1 MDSNRKPNNL
11 INEKSPYLLQHAYNP
26 INWYSW
32 NDEAFKKAK
41 EEDKPI
47 FLSVGYSTCHWCH
60 VMEKE
65 SFEDEEVAE
74 IMNRNFVAIKV
85 DKEERPDVDS
95 VYMTVCQAMTG
106 SGGWPMTIIMTP
118 DKKPFFAG
126 TYFPKYSRYN
136 RPGVIDLLENVSEK
150 WNTSRDILI
159 KSGDEIIEALKD
171 DFGVKNTE
179 GDLSKEMLSSSVRVF
194 KAIYDEKYGGFGN
207 APKFPSL
214 QNLMFLMK
222 YYSIE
227 KDKDVLKMVEK
238 TLDGMYRGGLFDHIG
253 FGFSR
258 YSTDK
263 KWLAPHFEKMLYDNA
278 MLTIAFLDA
287 YKITKKELYK
297 EIAIKTIDYVV
308 REMKDKE
315 GGFYSAQDADSEG
328 EEGKFYTFN
337 PLEIIEVLGE
347 EDGTFFNNYFDIT
360 SSGNFE
366 GKSIPNLIKNKEY
379 ERHNEKIADLSK
391 KVFEYR
397 KERTSLHKDD
407 KILTSWNALMIVAL
421 TKAYSTL
428 KNDIYLEYSNK
439 CLNFINNNLVN
450 ESGRLLAR
458 YRDGSSDY
466 LAYLDDYA
474 FLIWAYIELYESTFN
489 MKYLEKALNLNES
502 CINLFWDYEKSGF
515 YIYGK
520 DSENLIARP
529 KDLYDG
535 AIPSGNSVQLYNLIR
550 LAKITGDNRL
560 EEMSYKQLKLYVDN
574 VKSSPT
580 GYSFYMLSL
589 MFELYSTKEIICIFK
604 EDSDLIAFKEL
615 ISENFIPNATFLAK
629 KYNEENTII
638 GFLNNYRLKDDKISY
653 YVCQSNSCSQPINDL
668 QKLKDMIL
676 GVE

>member
-207 APKFPSL
+207 APKFPSP

-347 EDGTFFNNYFDIT
+347 EDGI
-360 SSGNFE
+360 
-366 GKSIPNLIKNKEY
+366 
-379 ERHNEKIADLSK
+379 
-391 KVFEYR
+391 
-397 KERTSLHKDD
+397 
-407 KILTSWNALMIVAL
+407 
-421 TKAYSTL
+421 
-428 KNDIYLEYSNK
+428 
-439 CLNFINNNLVN
+439 
-450 ESGRLLAR
+450 
-458 YRDGSSDY
+458 
-466 LAYLDDYA
+466 
-474 FLIWAYIELYESTFN
+474 
-489 MKYLEKALNLNES
+489 
-502 CINLFWDYEKSGF
+502 
-515 YIYGK
+515 
-520 DSENLIARP
+520 
-529 KDLYDG
+529 
-535 AIPSGNSVQLYNLIR
+535 
-550 LAKITGDNRL
+550 
-560 EEMSYKQLKLYVDN
+560 
-574 VKSSPT
+574 
-580 GYSFYMLSL
+580 
-589 MFELYSTKEIICIFK
+589 
-604 EDSDLIAFKEL
+604 
-615 ISENFIPNATFLAK
+615 
-629 KYNEENTII
+629 
-638 GFLNNYRLKDDKISY
+638 
-653 YVCQSNSCSQPINDL
+653 
-668 QKLKDMIL
+668 
-676 GVE
+676 

>member
-1 MDSNRKPNNL
+1 MENNKKPNSL
-11 INEKSPYLLQHAYNP
+11 IKEKSPYLLQHAYNP

-32 NDEAFKKAK
+32 NDEAFRKAK

-65 SFEDEEVAE
+65 SFEDKEVAE
-74 IMNRNFVAIKV
+74 IMNKNFIAIKV
-85 DKEERPDVDS
+85 DKEERPDIDS

-136 RPGVIDLLENVSEK
+136 RPGVIDLLESVSDK
-150 WNTSRDILI
+150 WNTSKDILI

-171 DFGVKNTE
+171 DFGVKNTDGE
-179 GDLSKEMLSSSVRVF
+179 LSKEMLNSSIRIF

-207 APKFPSL
+207 APKFPSP

-227 KDKDVLKMVEK
+227 KDEDVLKMVEK
-238 TLDGMYRGGLFDHIG
+238 TLDGMYKGGLFDHIG

-278 MLTIAFLDA
+278 MLTIAYLDA
-287 YKITKKELYK
+287 YKITKKDLYK
-297 EIAIKTIDYVV
+297 EIAIKTIDYVI
-308 REMKDKE
+308 REMQDKE

-337 PLEIIEVLGE
+337 PLEIIDVLGE
-347 EDGTFFNNYFDIT
+347 EDGKFFNDYFDIT
-360 SSGNFE
+360 NGGNFE

-379 ERHNEKIADLSK
+379 DRYNEKIANLSK

-407 KILTSWNALMIVAL
+407 KILTSWNALMVVAL
-421 TKAYSTL
+421 AKAYNTL
-428 KNDIYLEYSNK
+428 KSEVYLEYSNK
-439 CLNFINNNLVN
+439 CLDFINNNLVN
-450 ESGRLLAR
+450 DSGRLLAR
-458 YRDGSSDY
+458 YRDGNASY

-474 FLIWAYIELYESTFN
+474 FLIWAYIELYESTFD
-489 MKYLEKALNLNES
+489 MVYLEKALNLNES
-502 CINLFWDYEKSGF
+502 CIDLFWDYEKSGF

-550 LAKITGDNRL
+550 LAKITGDNKL
-560 EEMSYKQLKLYVDN
+560 EEISYKQLKLYADN
-574 VKSSPT
+574 VKNSPT
-580 GYSFYMLSL
+580 GYSFYMISL
-589 MFELYSTKEIICIFK
+589 MYELYPNKEIVCILK
-604 EDSDLIAFKEL
+604 EDFDLSGFKDL
-615 ISENFIPNATFLAK
+615 ISENFIPNTTFLVS
-629 KYNEENTII
+629 KYNKENNKID
-638 GFLNNYRLKDDKISY
+638 FLKDYKLQNDATTY
-653 YVCQSNSCSQPINDL
+653 YVCQNNSCSQPFNDL
-668 QKLKDMIL
+668 QKLRDIIFMT
-676 GVE
+676 E

>member
-179 GDLSKEMLSSSVRVF
+179 GDLSKDMLSSSVRVF
-194 KAIYDEKYGGFGN
+194 KAIYDEKYGG
-207 APKFPSL
+207 L
-214 QNLMFLMK
+214 
-222 YYSIE
+222 
-227 KDKDVLKMVEK
+227 VEK

-347 EDGTFFNNYFDIT
+347 EDGIFFNNYFDIT